1 MQYIDTIPVF
11 GTHEANTLAQA
22 AQCAR
27 TADRFALMAD
37 GHLGYGVPIGGVI
50 ATESRISPTAVGFD
64 IACTGN
70 KGRAPSTCRSSAS
83 SAPTS
88 IA

>member
-11 GTHEANTLAQA
+11 GTHEANTLEQA

-50 ATESRISPTAVGFD
+50 ASESRISPTA
-64 IACTGN
+64 AASTSPAATRPC
-70 KGRAPSTCRSSAS
+70 ASTCRAQN

-88 IA
+88 TA